1 MVQSLNLSG
10 IVNVFRAIRNARL
23 IMPHMVV
30 DVESLDIIWLSDI
43 RQIDFVKLK
52 EQGVRVMAFDKDNC
66 LTAPYVNHVPESFE
80 SSWKLCKDT
89 FGHDR
94 VIIVSNSAGTA
105 DDANHQQI
113 SCLKCLAIIS
123 SNVEKSLGVNVLRHT
138 LKKPAGGQALLQRF
152 ENIAKPHQIAMVGD
166 RLLTD
171 VLFGNLNGTI
181 TILTRRIISDK
192 GDNQMA
198 AMIRRFEHR
207 LLDALQSR
215 RVQAPNVNEEQH
227 D

>member
-1 MVQSLNLSG
+1 
-10 IVNVFRAIRNARL
+10 
-23 IMPHMVV
+23 MPHMVV
-30 DVESLDIIWLSDI
+30 DDI

-52 EQGVRVMAFDKDNC
+52 DQGVKVMAFDKDNC
-66 LTAPYVNHVPESFE
+66 LTTPYVNHVPESFE
-80 SSWKLCKDT
+80 STWKLCKDT

-105 DDANHQQI
+105 DDTNHQQI
-113 SCLKCLAIIS
+113 SFSKCLTIIP
-123 SNVEKSLGVNVLRHT
+123 VEKSLGVHVLRHT

-152 ENIAKPHQIAMVGD
+152 EDMAKPHQIAMVGD

-171 VLFGNLNGTI
+171 VLFGNLNGTV

-192 GDNQMA
+192 GDNQIA

-215 RVQAPNVNEEQH
+215 HVQAPDVNEEKQ